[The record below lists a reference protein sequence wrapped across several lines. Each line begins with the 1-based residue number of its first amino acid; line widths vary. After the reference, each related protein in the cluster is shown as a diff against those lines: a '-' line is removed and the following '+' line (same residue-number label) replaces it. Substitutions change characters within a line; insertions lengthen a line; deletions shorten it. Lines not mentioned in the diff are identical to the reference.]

1 MKKRTRKVLAI
12 VLATIMI
19 FAIPMSSSA
28 YEIDT
33 VAPATAEEPS
43 IQPRT
48 FQKTIQKPLPFMA
61 VQILKDD
68 NWWGEPNVTVTFK
81 KGYAGQR
88 YIKVY
93 VVDKYG
99 QYSQTRTL
107 YENEGY
113 KFSIPAGKFEVWAMA
128 GDKAGT
134 ADIGVALSW

>member
-1 MKKRTRKVLAI
+1 M
-12 VLATIMI
+12 
-19 FAIPMSSSA
+19 
-28 YEIDT
+28 
-33 VAPATAEEPS
+33 
-43 IQPRT
+43 
-48 FQKTIQKPLPFMA
+48 PLTFMA